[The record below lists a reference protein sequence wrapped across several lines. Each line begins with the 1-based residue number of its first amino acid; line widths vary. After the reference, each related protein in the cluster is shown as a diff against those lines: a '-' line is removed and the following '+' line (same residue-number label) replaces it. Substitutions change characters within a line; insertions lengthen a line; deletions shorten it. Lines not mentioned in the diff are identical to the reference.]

1 MESRAFWI
9 FPDQMLSQMQSVYLF
24 SRHNMYHIYFTMIRV
39 KVMISPFAKLM
50 SKFLPGFL
58 TASVDFQWIS
68 SGNFIFLPDFQLEIS
83 QISLSNSRSDLKV
96 KVGQLAFPRSNYL
109 SKLKILT
116 EIRISSVDF
125 QWISS
130 GNFGFLRIFF
140 PRIPAKNLDINFA
153 NGDNCRQT
161 VKRLSGIARSD
172 LGFWPITDR
181 HGLSIK

>member
-1 MESRAFWI
+1 MNAESPSIAQASPSRG
-9 FPDQMLSQMQSVYLF
+9 PTESVVPRRKLSAVFCPS
-24 SRHNMYHIYFTMIRV
+24 SRCCEVPLCPRGSL
-39 KVMISPFAKLM
+39 SPFAKLM

-153 NGDNCRQT
+153 NGDIC
-161 VKRLSGIARSD
+161 G
-172 LGFWPITDR
+172 
-181 HGLSIK
+181 